1 MSDDKIDD
9 VLEKLKVIFL
19 TVLVAFIIFIVIY
32 CEISGGWF

>member
-9 VLEKLKVIFL
+9 ILKKLKVIFL
-19 TVLVAFIIFIVIY
+19 TVLITFIIFIVIY